1 MNIISSLMLI
11 GVSIALLV
19 GGIIV
24 ASMLANYHTKRRIMS
39 NLKQHVSRLRL
50 SKMLRYIGVPVETY
64 FSVVPQ
70 ETIEEH
76 IKNCN
81 KCSNSQSVETCD
93 HCLQDG
99 KVAQD
104 MHFCPNYQS
113 LINNNFRFV
122 KRHH

>member
-1 MNIISSLMLI
+1 MNIFSSIMLI
-11 GVSIALLV
+11 GASIGLLAC
-19 GGIIV
+19 GTIA
-24 ASMLANYHTKRRIMS
+24 ASALANYHTKQKIMS

-50 SKMLRYIGVPVETY
+50 AKMLRYLGVPVQAY

-70 ETIEEH
+70 DTIEEH

-81 KCSNSQSVETCD
+81 RCSNSPTVETCD

-99 KVAQD
+99 KVTRD

-113 LINNNFRFV
+113 LLNNNFRFV